1 MIIKTLQLANA
12 IREANIHALPEG
24 MEKRHCVRNAY
35 VYKGMTMENFYTY
48 TKDFLNQDAPGY
60 NNMKRGDAQVVE
72 YLQKN
77 NFTVF
82 IVSGSERFEVRT
94 IVEGHLNIPESQI
107 IGSSATTVIASGQGD
122 IKMD

>member
-1 MIIKTLQLANA
+1 
-12 IREANIHALPEG
+12 

-60 NNMKRGDAQVVE
+60 NNMKRGDAFYQPMVQVVE

-82 IVSGSERFEVRT
+82 IVSGSDRFEVRT

-107 IGSSATTVIASGQGD
+107 IGSSATVIASGQGD

>member
-1 MIIKTLQLANA
+1 
-12 IREANIHALPEG
+12 
-24 MEKRHCVRNAY
+24 MEKKHCVRNAY

-82 IVSGSERFEVRT
+82 IVSGSEGFEVRT

>member
-1 MIIKTLQLANA
+1 
-12 IREANIHALPEG
+12 

-82 IVSGSERFEVRT
+82 IVSGSARFEVRT

-107 IGSSATTVIASGQGD
+107 IGSSATVIASGQGD
-122 IKMD
+122 IKMDQIINFKKEIFQFQEEISLLKM